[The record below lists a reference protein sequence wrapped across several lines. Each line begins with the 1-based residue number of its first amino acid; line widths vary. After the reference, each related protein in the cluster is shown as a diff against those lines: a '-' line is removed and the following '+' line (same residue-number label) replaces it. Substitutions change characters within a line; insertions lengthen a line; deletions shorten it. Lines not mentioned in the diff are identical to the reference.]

1 MSNEKKSEPTDLR
14 TICSA
19 LEHFFLPAALCSIKD
34 DALVVWNRAFQK
46 RAGVSEKELAQA
58 RLTSLLLLDES
69 YGGSVLQDQDPEHVV
84 RFVPCVLKKPL
95 TNELVHGRALRRS
108 DGCLLAMLG
117 LPTGDAAFEGFIHG
131 RFVGREEERNRTR
144 QFFHDILSSKI
155 LVASF
160 IAHELYQRLAAN
172 GAEEAKE
179 LGRVTKLLQETIDDI
194 SYGFEEP
201 AMQAEIIPEPKRRAS
216 IVYWAPDGVWSKRQ
230 MGNQKS
236 CLHHRNE
243 PLM

>member
-1 MSNEKKSEPTDLR
+1 VSNEKMSEPTDLR

-19 LEHFFLPAALCSIKD
+19 LEHFSLPAALCSTKD

-58 RLTSLLLLDES
+58 RLTSLILLDES

-84 RFVPCVLKKPL
+84 RFVPCVLKKPS
-95 TNELVHGRALRRS
+95 TNELVHGRALRRR

-117 LPTGDAAFEGFIHG
+117 LPTDDTAFEGFIHG

-160 IAHELYQRLAAN
+160 IAHEIYQRLAAN
-172 GAEEAKE
+172 GGEEAEE
-179 LGRVTKLLQETIDDI
+179 LGRVTKLLQETIHDI
-194 SYGFEEP
+194 SNGFEEP
-201 AMQAEIIPEPKRRAS
+201 TKQAEIIPEREAESLKHLLDS
-216 IVYWAPDGVWSKRQ
+216 
-230 MGNQKS
+230 
-236 CLHHRNE
+236 
-243 PLM
+243 

>member
-1 MSNEKKSEPTDLR
+1 M
-14 TICSA
+14 
-19 LEHFFLPAALCSIKD
+19 
-34 DALVVWNRAFQK
+34 VWNRAFQK

-84 RFVPCVLKKPL
+84 RFVPCVLKKPS
-95 TNELVHGRALRRS
+95 TSELVHGRALRRS

-117 LPTGDAAFEGFIHG
+117 LPTDDAAFEGFIHG

-160 IAHELYQRLAAN
+160 IAHEIYQRLAAN
-172 GAEEAKE
+172 GGEEAEE
-179 LGRVTKLLQETIDDI
+179 LGRVTKLLQETIHDI
-194 SYGFEEP
+194 SNGFEEP
-201 AMQAEIIPEPKRRAS
+201 IKQAETIPEREAESLKRLLDS
-216 IVYWAPDGVWSKRQ
+216 
-230 MGNQKS
+230 
-236 CLHHRNE
+236 
-243 PLM
+243 

>member
-1 MSNEKKSEPTDLR
+1 MPEPTDLR

-19 LEHFFLPAALCSIKD
+19 LEHFCLPAALCSIQD

-46 RAGVSEKELAQA
+46 RAGVSEKDLAQA
-58 RLTSLLLLDES
+58 QLTSLLLLDES
-69 YGGSVLQDQDPEHVV
+69 YGGSVLQNPLLDDVV

-95 TNELVHGRALRRS
+95 TDELVHGRALRRN
-108 DGCLLAMLG
+108 DGCLLAMLD

-160 IAHELYQRLAAN
+160 IAHEIYQRLAAN
-172 GAEEAKE
+172 GAEEAEE
-179 LGRVTKLLQETIDDI
+179 LGRVTRLLRETTDDI
-194 SYGFEEP
+194 SHGFEEP
-201 AMQAEIIPEPKRRAS
+201 AIQAEIIPEREAESLNRLRE
-216 IVYWAPDGVWSKRQ
+216 RQ
-230 MGNQKS
+230 AN
-236 CLHHRNE
+236 
-243 PLM
+243 

>member
-1 MSNEKKSEPTDLR
+1 MSEPTDLR

-19 LEHFFLPAALCSIKD
+19 LEHFSLPAALCSIKD
-34 DALVVWNRAFQK
+34 DVLVVWNRAFQK

-58 RLTSLLLLDES
+58 RLTSLLLLDEG
-69 YGGSVLQDQDPEHVV
+69 YGGSVLQGQDPEHVV
-84 RFVPCVLKKPL
+84 RFVPCVLKKPS

-117 LPTGDAAFEGFIHG
+117 LPTDDAAFEGFVHG

-160 IAHELYQRLAAN
+160 IAHEIYQRLAAT
-172 GAEEAKE
+172 GGEEAEE

-194 SYGFEEP
+194 SNGFEEP
-201 AMQAEIIPEPKRRAS
+201 TKQAEIILEREAESLKRLLDS
-216 IVYWAPDGVWSKRQ
+216 
-230 MGNQKS
+230 
-236 CLHHRNE
+236 
-243 PLM
+243 

>member
-1 MSNEKKSEPTDLR
+1 MSGPTDLR

-19 LEHFFLPAALCSIKD
+19 LEHFSLPAALCSIRD
-34 DALVVWNRAFQK
+34 DALLAWNWAFQK

-69 YGGSVLQDQDPEHVV
+69 YGGSVLQDQDPDHVV
-84 RFVPCVLKKPL
+84 RFVPCVLKKPS
-95 TNELVHGRALRRS
+95 TNELVHGRALRRR

-117 LPTGDAAFEGFIHG
+117 LPTDDVAFEGFIHG

-160 IAHELYQRLAAN
+160 IAHEIYQRIAAI
-172 GAEEAKE
+172 GGEEAEE

-194 SYGFEEP
+194 SNGFEEP
-201 AMQAEIIPEPKRRAS
+201 MKQAEIIPEREAESLERLLDS
-216 IVYWAPDGVWSKRQ
+216 
-230 MGNQKS
+230 
-236 CLHHRNE
+236 
-243 PLM
+243 